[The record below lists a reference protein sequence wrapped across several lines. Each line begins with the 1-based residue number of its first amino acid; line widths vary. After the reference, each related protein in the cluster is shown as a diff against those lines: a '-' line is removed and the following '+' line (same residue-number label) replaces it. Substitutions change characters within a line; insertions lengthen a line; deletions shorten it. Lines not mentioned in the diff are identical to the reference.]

1 MAAAVLI
8 TAPAAGCGK
17 SAEEETLEAAFN
29 KSKEIRSARQEFE
42 AELSLA
48 GLPGADGGEQP
59 LRLRGAVDFDK
70 SGDQPWAGG
79 NIRLEG
85 LSELATGMAAP
96 GQDLGLGFLSQVG
109 DMLQTFAAFDFVAVD
124 DRVYLNLSGTWY
136 EMTQSDMSMIGLD
149 GAGLGGAMT
158 GEGENRECYQK
169 AMDDPER
176 FSVANMLKDEQSLPD
191 EAIDG
196 VETRHY
202 KASLDLKKLLDE
214 VQQTMKDCGDA
225 ENAGAL
231 ETARSDIEKLVKKAD
246 FEFWVDGDNNFRQ
259 VKVDADLD
267 LTTFGDVA
275 QAFGGGVGPVPEG
288 SVQMGIL
295 ATVKLSRF
303 GETFDI
309 KKPEGAKP
317 FSDFIGN
324 LIGLNLSGLGSSG
337 LPLGTLT
344 TPSTTN
350 PSSSTTAA
358 PQQ

>member
-1 MAAAVLI
+1 MATAVLI

-42 AELSLA
+42 AEITLK
-48 GLPGADGGEQP
+48 GFEGAGGEIP
-59 LRLRGAVDFDK
+59 LRLRGSVDSDEESDGKGSMKGSFEF
-70 SGDQPWAGG
+70 
-79 NIRLEG
+79 EG
-85 LSELATGMAAP
+85 LGDLSSSLGGSGQNLGALSQAAGMLGMLSSFEFISVGDKAYLNMGGIWYEAD
-96 GQDLGLGFLSQVG
+96 QSDFSTLGLGA
-109 DMLQTFAAFDFVAVD
+109 T
-124 DRVYLNLSGTWY
+124 
-136 EMTQSDMSMIGLD
+136 
-149 GAGLGGAMT
+149 GGMGSAM
-158 GEGENRECYQK
+158 GGENSECVQGVL
-169 AMDDPER
+169 DDPER
-176 FSVANMLKDEQSLPD
+176 FSVANMLKDEQSLAG

-214 VQQTMKDCGDA
+214 LQKTMKDCGDA

-259 VKVDADLD
+259 VKIDADLD

-288 SVQMGIL
+288 SVQMGIV

-317 FSDFIGN
+317 FSDFIGD